1 MVNELAGLWA
11 VLVLLALLVLVLWV
25 LLPFAVFGIK
35 PLLRQVLEQQREH
48 TRLLGEIAAQVRP
61 SQADTLPGPTRGP

>member
-35 PLLRQVLEQQREH
+35 PLLRQVLEEQRAQ
-48 TRLLGEIAAQVRP
+48 TALLRALSEARAGRT
-61 SQADTLPGPTRGP
+61 DTRGPPASGNG